1 MARRPKI
8 PRTPALRSL
17 DRANA
22 AYTVHQYDYVER
34 GGTAASSAALGVDE
48 HCVIKTLVFE
58 TDTKKPVIVCQH
70 GDRSV
75 SAKNL
80 ARILGCKS
88 TRPCD
93 PIVAQRHSGYRVGG
107 TSPFGTRKPMPV
119 YVEESIL
126 VLEQIY
132 INGGGR
138 GLLVQLSPDVLVAIT
153 SAEAVRVSA

>member
-1 MARRPKI
+1 MARQPKI
-8 PRTPALRSL
+8 PRTAALRTL
-17 DRANA
+17 DRARV
-22 AYTVHQYDYVER
+22 AYTTHQYDYVER
-34 GGTAASSAALGVDE
+34 GGTTASSAALGVDE
-48 HCVIKTLVFE
+48 HCVIKTLIFE
-58 TDTKKPVIVCQH
+58 TDSKKPVIVCQH

-93 PIVAQRHSGYRVGG
+93 PAVAQRHSGYKVGG

-119 YVEESIL
+119 YVESSIL
-126 VLEQIY
+126 ELDHIY

-138 GLLVQLSPDVLVAIT
+138 GLLVKLSPGVLVEIT
-153 SAEAVRVSA
+153 KAEAVRVSA

>member
-1 MARRPKI
+1 MARKSKI
-8 PRTPALRSL
+8 PRTPALRTL
-17 DRANA
+17 DRARV
-22 AYTVHQYDYVER
+22 AYTIHQYDYVER
-34 GGTAASSAALGVDE
+34 GGTAVSSSALGVDE

-58 TDTKKPVIVCQH
+58 TDGKKPVIVCQH

-93 PIVAQRHSGYRVGG
+93 PAVAQRHSGYKVGG

-119 YVEESIL
+119 YVESSIL
-126 VLEQIY
+126 ELDQIY

-138 GLLVQLSPDVLVAIT
+138 GLLVKLSPDVLVALT
-153 SAEAVRVSA
+153 KAEAVRVSA